1 MERPWLVP
9 RPESGL
15 GLGLG
20 FGLGLGL
27 GLGFGLGLGLGS
39 GLGFRVWLRVQSWGW
54 YRCLESLHLLTGRVL
69 TWATVVQLA
78 PG

>member
-1 MERPWLVP
+1 M
-9 RPESGL
+9 
-15 GLGLG
+15 
-20 FGLGLGL
+20 GL